1 MLKMNETS
9 VSVHGCKCERK
20 RERDRGK
27 ERERG
32 GREERVEREEL
43 FVQIS
48 VRLLLSCNLKSC
60 EKGRKR
66 KSERTLA

>member
-1 MLKMNETS
+1 MKLVCRCTDASVKEREKETEE
-9 VSVHGCKCERK
+9 K
-20 RERDRGK
+20 
-27 ERERG
+27 RERG
-32 GREERVEREEL
+32 GGEERVEREEL

>member
-9 VSVHGCKCERK
+9 MSVHGCKCERK

-27 ERERG
+27 EREREG
-32 GREERVEREEL
+32 EERVEREKL